1 MENPF
6 YVQKSYISSCFE
18 TYKLCSDP
26 LEYSHVDLDETQRVQ
41 VVEKKEFDAYY
52 HLWLMKLHNYFVVD
66 PWDTNTVYWFSEK
79 YHVMKGTVSV
89 STLVASDIPRV
100 TMTAIFQLRYT
111 HVNPFRPSPHS
122 TIGTLCDEFTF
133 HLTIVAIYGSCRHLG
148 DYMSTV

>member
-1 MENPF
+1 MENSLN
-6 YVQKSYISSCFE
+6 VQKSYISSCFE

-41 VVEKKEFDAYY
+41 VVVKEEFNTYY

-89 STLVASDIPRV
+89 SSDSCSYRHASSHSDRH
-100 TMTAIFQLRYT
+100 FQSRCT

-122 TIGTLCDEFTF
+122 KIDTPLYVFIFHFTIHNGLWK
-133 HLTIVAIYGSCRHLG
+133 L
-148 DYMSTV
+148 